1 MNNHPIHYTFAV
13 QEGFERTP
21 RELERRQ
28 LIRIAK
34 GQHERQGTSHT
45 ALWNSLIGWT
55 RRVTGSDATD
65 SSEPRSFWAEP
76 GELQEQCC

>member
-1 MNNHPIHYTFAV
+1 MNNHPVHHSFAV
-13 QEGFERTP
+13 QEGFERAS

-34 GQHERQGTSHT
+34 GQYQRPGSSYN
-45 ALWNSLIGWT
+45 ALWHSLIAWT
-55 RRVTGSDATD
+55 RRATGSDGAD
-65 SSEPRSFWAEP
+65 SSEPRPSWAEP

>member
-1 MNNHPIHYTFAV
+1 MNNHPVHHTFAV

-34 GQHERQGTSHT
+34 GQNERQGTSYT

-65 SSEPRSFWAEP
+65 SSEPRSSWAEP
-76 GELQEQCC
+76 GELHEQCC

>member
-1 MNNHPIHYTFAV
+1 MNNHPVHHTFAV

-34 GQHERQGTSHT
+34 GQNERPVPASTT
-45 ALWNSLIGWT
+45 LWASLVAWAG
-55 RRVTGSDATD
+55 RVTGSDATD
-65 SSEPRSFWAEP
+65 SSEPRSSWAEP